1 MKSAGKALAMIW
13 LFGNVPVAL
22 LADDSG
28 QGRRIDLP
36 VPIGH
41 DVTGLRVPVR
51 NDQGKVEMLFD
62 MESARRLDDQNIE
75 MHTVTIQ
82 TYNQQTFKPDAK
94 IDMETSTMNLDT
106 EVIKTK
112 EPVRITR
119 DDFFLTA
126 DGGEF
131 NSKTRQGTVFGN
143 IHLVI
148 YNRNKFQTKSGSEGQ
163 QQLSQ

>member
-1 MKSAGKALAMIW
+1 MKSASKALAVIW
-13 LFGNVPVAL
+13 LLGSVSEML
-22 LADDSG
+22 LADDS

-41 DVTGLRVPVR
+41 DVKGLRVPIR
-51 NDQGKVEMLFD
+51 NDQGKIEMQFD
-62 MESARRLDDQNIE
+62 MESARRIDDQNIE
-75 MHTVTIQ
+75 MHTVIIQ
-82 TYNQQTFKPDAK
+82 TYNQQTLKPDAK
-94 IDMETSTMNLDT
+94 IDLISSTMNLDT
-106 EVIKTK
+106 EVITTK

-126 DGGEF
+126 DSGQF

-148 YNRNKFQTKSGSEGQ
+148 YNRTEFQTKPGSEGQ
-163 QQLSQ
+163 QH